1 METHKSILE
10 LKKRARGDE
19 NKQRRVKTLLK
30 NKEFIEYFEIA
41 RAAMPD
47 LTYLLSDGAE
57 EAWEAVNKR
66 YVELGGEDCEADC
79 WGQGGA

>member
-1 METHKSILE
+1 MEAHESIVE

-19 NKQRRVKTLLK
+19 NKQRRIKTLLK

-47 LTYLLSDGAE
+47 LTYLCSLTAL
-57 EAWEAVNKR
+57 KR
-66 YVELGGEDCEADC
+66 PGRR
-79 WGQGGA
+79 

>member
-1 METHKSILE
+1 MEAHESIVE

-19 NKQRRVKTLLK
+19 NKQRRIKTLLK

-57 EAWEAVNKR
+57 EAAG
-66 YVELGGEDCEADC
+66 L
-79 WGQGGA
+79 